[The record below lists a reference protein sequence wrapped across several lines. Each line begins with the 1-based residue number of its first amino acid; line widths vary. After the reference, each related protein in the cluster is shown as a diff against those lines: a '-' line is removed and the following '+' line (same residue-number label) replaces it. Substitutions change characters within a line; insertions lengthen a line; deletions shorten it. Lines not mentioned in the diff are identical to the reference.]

1 MSSHITELMRDVKNI
16 FTKDI
21 LPRMKSRVYSTTPS
35 EKTDDPGFW
44 DNTISGISRALEAT
58 DTLVVIVKKPI
69 DFGSEKTRN
78 GISWTGDMIAKTGT
92 GIKDRVKQAAS
103 EMWKGIRWTGSKGW
117 TVFKPGGRQD

>member
-21 LPRMKSRVYSTTPS
+21 LPRMKSRVYSTTPP

-58 DTLVVIVKKPI
+58 DTLIVIVKKPI
-69 DFGSEKTRN
+69 GFGSEKTRN
-78 GISWTGDMIAKTGT
+78 GISWTGDMIAKTG
-92 GIKDRVKQAAS
+92 
-103 EMWKGIRWTGSKGW
+103 KGINDRMKQTALGAWKVMRGTGSKVW
-117 TVFKPGGRQD
+117 TVFKPGGRRD